1 MKVIRHA
8 DDFGYDSDTVGSTI
22 DCFRRGLL
30 TSASIMA
37 NMPATPQAVEF
48 AKSHPEFSFGA
59 HLVFVD
65 GEHER
70 PLCDPS
76 QIPSLT
82 DAAGKFLPTNTL
94 RKKALLG
101 NLRVEEIA
109 RETTAQL
116 SLLRDY
122 GVDLS
127 HVDSH
132 GHLHKFGPMREALAL
147 VLPKFGIRR
156 VRAVQNVFFRPL
168 VWSATYWMGFYWGR
182 AIRRRWKTTEFFY
195 MIPGSETRD
204 WLNRMDALLAA
215 PGTMEVGFH
224 PGTVEPWRLQEVRAA
239 EQFTET
245 CRARLIQWATWK
257 DVE

>member
-8 DDFGYDSDTVGSTI
+8 DDFGYDSDTADATI

-37 NMPATPQAVEF
+37 NMPATRQAVEF

-59 HLVFVD
+59 HLVYVN
-65 GEHER
+65 GKHER
-70 PLCDPS
+70 PLCNPS
-76 QIPSLT
+76 QIRSLT
-82 DAAGKFLPTNTL
+82 DAEGKFLPTSVL
-94 RKKALLG
+94 RTKALLG
-101 NLRVEEIA
+101 NLRVDEVA

-132 GHLHKFGPMREALAL
+132 GHMHKFGPMREALAL

-156 VRAVQNVFFRPL
+156 VRAVQNVFFRRL
-168 VWSATYWMGFYWGR
+168 IWNATYWMGFYWDR
-182 AIRRRWKTTEFFY
+182 AIRRRWRTTELFY
-195 MIPGSETRD
+195 MIPGFETCD
-204 WLNRMDALLAA
+204 WWNRMGALLAA

-224 PGTVEPWRLQEVRAA
+224 PGAVEPWRLQEVRAA
-239 EQFTET
+239 EKFTEA
-245 CRARLIQWATWK
+245 CRARAIQWATWK